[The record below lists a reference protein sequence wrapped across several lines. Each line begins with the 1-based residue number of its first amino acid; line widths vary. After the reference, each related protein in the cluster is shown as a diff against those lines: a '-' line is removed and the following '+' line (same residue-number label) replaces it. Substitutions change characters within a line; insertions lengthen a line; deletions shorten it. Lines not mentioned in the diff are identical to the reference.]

1 MPGCGSK
8 ESLGSF
14 VDRQPHPILRYSVEG
29 STGGVEYVAI
39 GGHGTHFA
47 GEWAWRHLCG
57 TVDRMGVWRWDGEP
71 SDEVG
76 TITAPTPR
84 HPQSR
89 AWDRWQGGDVA
100 TLIAYEDPAMCRR
113 VAQDWPS
120 SY

>member
-1 MPGCGSK
+1 MRGCGSN

-14 VDRQPHPILRYSVEG
+14 VDRQSHPILRYSLEG
-29 STGGVEYVAI
+29 STAVGGEYVSI
-39 GGHGTHFA
+39 GGDGIHFA
-47 GEWAWRHLCG
+47 GERAWRDLCG

-100 TLIAYEDPAMCRR
+100 TLIAYEDSRMWGQL
-113 VAQDWPS
+113 AQDWPTP
-120 SY
+120 